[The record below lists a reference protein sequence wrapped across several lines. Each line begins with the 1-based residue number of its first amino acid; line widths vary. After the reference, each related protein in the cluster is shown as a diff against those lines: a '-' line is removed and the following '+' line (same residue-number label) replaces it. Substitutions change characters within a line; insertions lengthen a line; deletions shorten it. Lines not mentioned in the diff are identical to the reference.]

1 MGTKGISLFV
11 VPKMRIQE
19 DGSLVSNDVTA
30 VGDFQKMGQRGNAT
44 AHLAFGENKNSHGWL
59 VGTENRGLAHMF
71 QMMNGARI
79 DVGLNA
85 ASIASAAYLASLQY
99 AKERP
104 QGRRL
109 NNSGRKDAK
118 QEQTLIINHPDVRR
132 MLFLQKAVTEGSLSL
147 IVEAASLQD
156 KRTVLEG
163 KENEEAHLL
172 LELLTPI
179 VKTYPSEMGRISVS
193 NGLQILG
200 GYGFCTEF
208 PLQQYYRDIRI
219 CLLYTSD
226 AADE

>member
-1 MGTKGISLFV
+1 
-11 VPKMRIQE
+11 
-19 DGSLVSNDVTA
+19 
-30 VGDFQKMGQRGNAT
+30 
-44 AHLAFGENKNSHGWL
+44 
-59 VGTENRGLAHMF
+59 MF

-163 KENEEAHLL
+163 KDMKGQRAFSL
-172 LELLTPI
+172 
-179 VKTYPSEMGRISVS
+179 
-193 NGLQILG
+193 
-200 GYGFCTEF
+200 
-208 PLQQYYRDIRI
+208 
-219 CLLYTSD
+219 
-226 AADE
+226 